1 MVEGSDVP
9 IVRLF
14 IPSEEDEQ
22 ALVNLGELIGV
33 ETKRPTETQD
43 ALPSNGFVLFSTELN
58 VQSIVF
64 SYDVTAAT
72 LVSKTNP
79 VGVELRF
86 LCEWFIQLICIDA
99 GYVSEN
105 ALLQERAL
113 AIFQNWPGRPGHDK
127 HDSDG
132 FFRTLRVDLPFAF
145 FSEANKRRLYQNC
158 VKPLRSPQPN
168 FWTSQSCFL
177 SSNLWGPHWKP
188 PWRVGLPL

>member
-1 MVEGSDVP
+1 MSDIP

-33 ETKRPTETQD
+33 ETKRPTETRD

-86 LCEWFIQLICIDA
+86 LCE
-99 GYVSEN
+99 
-105 ALLQERAL
+105 
-113 AIFQNWPGRPGHDK
+113 
-127 HDSDG
+127 
-132 FFRTLRVDLPFAF
+132 
-145 FSEANKRRLYQNC
+145 
-158 VKPLRSPQPN
+158 
-168 FWTSQSCFL
+168 
-177 SSNLWGPHWKP
+177 
-188 PWRVGLPL
+188 

>member
-33 ETKRPTETQD
+33 ETKRATETQD

-86 LCEWFIQLICIDA
+86 LCE
-99 GYVSEN
+99 
-105 ALLQERAL
+105 
-113 AIFQNWPGRPGHDK
+113 
-127 HDSDG
+127 
-132 FFRTLRVDLPFAF
+132 
-145 FSEANKRRLYQNC
+145 
-158 VKPLRSPQPN
+158 
-168 FWTSQSCFL
+168 
-177 SSNLWGPHWKP
+177 
-188 PWRVGLPL
+188 

>member
-1 MVEGSDVP
+1 MSDIP
-9 IVRLF
+9 IVRFF

-86 LCEWFIQLICIDA
+86 LCE
-99 GYVSEN
+99 
-105 ALLQERAL
+105 
-113 AIFQNWPGRPGHDK
+113 
-127 HDSDG
+127 
-132 FFRTLRVDLPFAF
+132 
-145 FSEANKRRLYQNC
+145 
-158 VKPLRSPQPN
+158 
-168 FWTSQSCFL
+168 
-177 SSNLWGPHWKP
+177 
-188 PWRVGLPL
+188 